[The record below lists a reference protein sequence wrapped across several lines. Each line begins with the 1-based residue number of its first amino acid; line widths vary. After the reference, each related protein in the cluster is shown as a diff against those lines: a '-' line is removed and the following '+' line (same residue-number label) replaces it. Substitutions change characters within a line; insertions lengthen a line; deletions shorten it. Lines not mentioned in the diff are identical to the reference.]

1 MHHVTQYRGTHRLV
15 TGEVAKITIQI
26 VREIP
31 EAGDHELAA
40 LERMADTFLEAGL
53 GDGRDDPAGEG
64 YWQILAL
71 LSAMLLRIGGAN
83 VDAAANAVVG
93 QSAAALEKL
102 SEAIV
107 GRMRLTMG
115 SKAAVKRLRVDS
127 SAESAIRVDKERLV
141 NTSNPGMLTPFAAG
155 AGPNNLA
162 VAYLREHTDDD
173 LRQQVR
179 NLVLVPAPDP
189 PQVSP
194 STPIHGIPGNTD
206 RANMAD
212 SGAVTVAVDSTPL
225 PTAPVTLAVAEGVEL
240 TMTLD
245 ALASHQPASKR
256 AELIRALAS
265 VINSHYASEG

>member
-1 MHHVTQYRGTHRLV
+1 MQNVTQYRGTHRLV
-15 TGEVAKITIQI
+15 TSEVEKIAIQI
-26 VREIP
+26 LREIP

-40 LERMADTFLEAGL
+40 LERMAETFSEAGL
-53 GDGRDDPAGEG
+53 GDGKGDPAGEG

-83 VDAAANAVVG
+83 VDAAANAVTG

-102 SEAIV
+102 TEAVV
-107 GRMRLTMG
+107 GRMRLSHG

-127 SAESAIRVDKERLV
+127 SAESAIRVEKERLV
-141 NTSNPGMLTPFAAG
+141 NTSNPGMLSPFAAD
-155 AGPNNLA
+155 AGPNNPA

-173 LRQQVR
+173 LRRQVR
-179 NLVLVPAPDP
+179 NLVIVPGPERPA
-189 PQVSP
+189 VSP
-194 STPIHGIPGNTD
+194 STPIHGIPDDVG
-206 RANMAD
+206 RANVLD

-225 PTAPVTLAVAEGVEL
+225 PTAPVTLEIAEGVQL
-240 TMTLD
+240 TMTLS

-265 VINSHYASEG
+265 AINSHYADEG